1 MKKQNAIT
9 VCAVACALSLVL
21 FVLPILLESMTGDAL
36 SAYGL
41 IAVFAVVILV
51 VLHLLLRRKALSDR
65 ELMKRLT
72 ILCWDVERTG
82 NAMLKKRILLTVVA
96 FFAAAALA
104 IGLLVTSGSP
114 ITVAIPLA
122 MAIFCALSGISV
134 YNINANYHDFGG
146 ENGFRLC
153 HNALYLQGKR
163 IKLDGIRT
171 AISSV
176 EADEASSTLK
186 LQLFRLGA
194 QFDIAIPIPQAQ
206 MQATLDFIADLN
218 KHFEQQ
224 NSQL

>member
-1 MKKQNAIT
+1 MKKQTAIT
-9 VCAVACALSLVL
+9 ICALACALSLAL
-21 FVLPILLESMTGDAL
+21 FALPILLESMTGDAL

-41 IAVFAVVILV
+41 IAAFAAVILLI
-51 VLHLLLRRKALSDR
+51 LHLLLRRKALSER

-72 ILCWDVERTG
+72 ILCWDVTG
-82 NAMLKKRILLTVVA
+82 QGNGMLKKRIVLTVVA
-96 FFAAAALA
+96 LFAVAALA
-104 IGLLVTSGSP
+104 IGLLVASGSP
-114 ITVAIPLA
+114 INVAIPLA
-122 MAIFCALSGISV
+122 MAVFCALSGIST
-134 YNINANYHDFGG
+134 YNMNANYHDFGG

-163 IKLDGIRT
+163 LKLDGVRT

-176 EADEASSTLK
+176 EADESTSTLK
-186 LQLFRLGA
+186 LQLFRSGA
-194 QFDIAIPIPQAQ
+194 QFDLAIPIPQEK